1 MKYVTG
7 YLNYPKNLFFKIK
20 LYKNNIKW
28 IYIIYFTFIL
38 LVIKKYTIRYEK
50 NKWIVTQ
57 RNFMFGKIGFI
68 WNISSKLSP
77 IRDLAFPNARL
88 REIENR
94 FARTSI
100 MRWTRLTRLSVD
112 FDPETMKPCP
122 CFAFMIQVHKP
133 FARVAWRPR

>member
-20 LYKNNIKW
+20 LQKQYKMDLYNLLYFYLARNQK
-28 IYIIYFTFIL
+28 IYNM
-38 LVIKKYTIRYEK
+38 KKTNE
-50 NKWIVTQ
+50 Q
-57 RNFMFGKIGFI
+57 LRNATTLRSFGKIGFI

-100 MRWTRLTRLSVD
+100 MR
-112 FDPETMKPCP
+112 
-122 CFAFMIQVHKP
+122 
-133 FARVAWRPR
+133 